1 MLWRKYTAIACNLL
15 ISLQSPTEFDDCTG
29 GNGEGFADEGGD
41 DDGDDDDKELV
52 VVFSKEV
59 D

>member
-1 MLWRKYTAIACNLL
+1 MWRKYTAIACSLL

-29 GNGEGFADEGGD
+29 GNGEGFVDEGGD
-41 DDGDDDDKELV
+41 DDDDNDDKELV

>member
-1 MLWRKYTAIACNLL
+1 
-15 ISLQSPTEFDDCTG
+15 LQLPTEFDDCTG
-29 GNGEGFADEGGD
+29 GNGEGFVDEGGD
-41 DDGDDDDKELV
+41 DDDDNDDKELV